1 MVTDRSCRETFISV
15 TSAHK
20 AASVPRRLVPGQSR
34 EIISRRYTTD
44 RSRLG
49 EKQPRDRRVHF
60 DRGGQCFRPKH
71 HQSTQEEF
79 GVKHTRFGLA
89 LERFDSIH
97 T

>member
-1 MVTDRSCRETFISV
+1 MGTDRSCRETVFSV

-20 AASVPRRLVPGQSR
+20 GESVPGRLTPGQNR
-34 EIISRRYTTD
+34 EIISGRYTTD

-49 EKQPRDRRVHF
+49 KKQPRDKRVLF
-60 DRGGQCFRPKH
+60 DCGGQCFRLNH
-71 HQSTQEEF
+71 HQLTQEEF

-89 LERFDSIH
+89 LERSDSIH